1 MRDPITAY
9 PVPFTIDRSA
19 APRRYELVNTST
31 ETLDGISLTH
41 LGTGYSPPLVVRRLE
56 PGRGL
61 SLAVF
66 GAGAD
71 ETGVVIVRWRRPDRG
86 EFLWRMS
93 LASPGLAP

>member
-56 PGRGL
+56 PGRVL

-93 LASPGLAP
+93 LAGPGLAP

>member
-61 SLAVF
+61 SLAMF

-93 LASPGLAP
+93 LAGPGLAP